1 MLVAQEQAQELVV
14 LRWRLLAVMAV
25 MVLKAAMVLSSML
38 LLPMVEMALWW
49 LRRQKQ
55 QRVN

>member
-1 MLVAQEQAQELVV
+1 
-14 LRWRLLAVMAV
+14 